1 MNTPQSAP
9 HRRRE
14 AAPPAPPL
22 AHSIT
27 GTCHQLGVGRTK
39 VYELI
44 NRGDLETAKVD
55 RRRLVTHRSIEALL
69 ERYRVA

>member
-1 MNTPQSAP
+1 MNTPQSP
-9 HRRRE
+9 RRGSK
-14 AAPPAPPL
+14 ATLSAPPL

-27 GTCHQLGVGRTK
+27 GACHQLGVGRTK

>member
-1 MNTPQSAP
+1 MKTLQPVHRPSKGAP
-9 HRRRE
+9 ST
-14 AAPPAPPL
+14 PPL

-27 GTCHQLGVGRTK
+27 AACHQLGVGRTK

-55 RRRLVTHRSIEALL
+55 RRRLVTHRSLEALL